1 MTPKQAIEK
10 ACDLMG
16 GQSALA
22 RACGVTPQAVQH
34 WVAVG
39 RCPAGRAVEVE
50 RVTWGKVRC
59 EQLRPDLYA
68 VRPMQ
73 ATA

>member
-1 MTPKQAIEK
+1 MNSRQALEK
-10 ACDLMG
+10 ACEVMG

-22 RACGVTPQAVQH
+22 RACGVSPQAVQQ
-34 WVAVG
+34 WVGVG
-39 RCPAGRAVEVE
+39 QCPAKRAAEIE
-50 RVTWGKVRC
+50 RATWGKVRC

-68 VRPMQ
+68 ARPVQ

>member
-1 MTPKQAIEK
+1 MNPKQALEK
-10 ACDLMG
+10 ACELMG

-22 RACGVTPQAVQH
+22 RACGVTPQAVQS
-34 WVAVG
+34 WVATG
-39 RCPAGRAVEVE
+39 RCPARRAAEIE
-50 RVTWGKVRC
+50 RATWGKVRC

-68 VRPMQ
+68 ARPAQ